1 MIYLL
6 LQTGLVGAQLPGLL
20 SALGVGRGPVH
31 RDLVRGAHLPWPCVT
46 LDFGVPD

>member
-1 MIYLL
+1 MFYLF

-31 RDLVRGAHLPWPCVT
+31 RDLLRGAHLPRPRVT
-46 LDFGVPD
+46 LDWVPH